1 MEGVSMSTTT
11 QVQQEVGEEREKGGS
26 QAPPP
31 PSSEVGNP
39 MRTIRIGKVVLNI
52 GVGRSGE
59 AIERARRVIEDIV
72 KQKASSRKAKK
83 SIRDFGVHKGEPIG
97 MMVTLRGSKASEV
110 LALLLKARENRIPA
124 SAFDDYG
131 NCSFGIKEH
140 IEIPGVRYSPEIGIF
155 GMNVSAVLERPGFRV
170 SRRTRAEANVG
181 RSQRVGREDSIAFFK
196 RNFGIEVV

>member
-1 MEGVSMSTTT
+1 MSETTT
-11 QVQQEVGEEREKGGS
+11 VQEQR
-26 QAPPP
+26 
-31 PSSEVGNP
+31 
-39 MRTIRIGKVVLNI
+39 MDTIDQRRVRIGKVVLNI

-97 MMVTLRGSKASEV
+97 MMVTLRGKKAPEV
-110 LALLLKARENRIPA
+110 LKLLLQARENRIP
-124 SAFDDYG
+124 STAFDEFG

-155 GMNVSAVLERPGFRV
+155 GMNVSAVLERSGYRV
-170 SRRTRAEANVG
+170 ARRNRASAKIG
-181 RSQRVGREDSIAFFK
+181 RSHRVGRDEAVEYFK
-196 RNFGIEVV
+196 QNFGVEVV